1 MRFASKITLFLLSV
15 VLVPSLAFATD
26 TGTKSNTT
34 NTTSST
40 TTAAKPAATTAAPQM
55 TMAEVKKKLG
65 IVVFPAKNQDA
76 KQQEADELECL
87 QWGAD
92 QAGVHPGDKGP
103 DAKAAGDAAAAKVDS
118 AATGAAVKGAA
129 KGAAAGAIFGAI
141 TGDTGTGAAVGA
153 AGGALAGRRAKK
165 QAKANA
171 SAQAEAKVSADQQK
185 KLDEVKKGMAACLES
200 KGYSV
205 K

>member
-1 MRFASKITLFLLSV
+1 MKPAARITLCLLV
-15 VLVPSLAFATD
+15 VAIVPSLAFAAD
-26 TGTKSNTT
+26 TTT
-34 NTTSST
+34 GST
-40 TTAAKPAATTAAPQM
+40 TTAAKPASTTAAQPQM

-76 KQQEADELECL
+76 KQQEADELACL

-92 QAGVHPGDKGP
+92 QAGVHPGDKAP

-141 TGDTGTGAAVGA
+141 AGDTGTGAAIGA
-153 AGGALAGRRAKK
+153 AGGAMAGRKAKK

-171 SAQAEAKVSADQQK
+171 SAQAEAKVTADQQK

-200 KGYSV
+200 KGYTV